1 MLFLLISTRE
11 SSDVIC
17 EKGMCVCVLVS
28 ITKRICRIGM
38 IEANEKRLNM
48 AVMRFRNIFAI
59 TYHLYGERK
68 RRNRENIIQL
78 IVSSSRLQR

>member
-28 ITKRICRIGM
+28 IPKRICRIGM
-38 IEANEKRLNM
+38 IEANENRLNM
-48 AVMRFRNIFAI
+48 AVTRFRNILAI
-59 TYHLYGERK
+59 TYHLYGGRK
-68 RRNRENIIQL
+68 RRKRENII
-78 IVSSSRLQR
+78 